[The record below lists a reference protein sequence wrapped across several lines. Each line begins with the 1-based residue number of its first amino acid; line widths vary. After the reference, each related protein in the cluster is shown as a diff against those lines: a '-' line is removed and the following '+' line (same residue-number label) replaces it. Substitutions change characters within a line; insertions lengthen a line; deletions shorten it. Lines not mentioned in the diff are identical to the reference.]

1 MLEITTEY
9 KGIKYRHDPEA
20 CCDLFDLDAYIC
32 FQCEFVNDSPGGC
45 GGWVKVEE
53 DETINKI
60 KEFGI
65 YLLDYPGVSC
75 GEWTTEPFIDEVYE
89 DWIASKGDAGSKT

>member
-9 KGIKYRHDPEA
+9 EGARYWHNPTTRLCYLEIDCE
-20 CCDLFDLDAYIC
+20 
-32 FQCEFVNDSPGGC
+32 QCQFVRLGKRC
-45 GGWVKVEE
+45 GDWVKVEE